1 MVVDTAFRPLAI
13 LLGVPE
19 EMIQIIE
26 ALDLCDYLKE
36 NSAAED
42 SLDAMQEKLLKRR
55 EELYVG
61 GCK

>member
-36 NSAAED
+36 DSTAGD
-42 SLDAMQEKLLKRR
+42 SLDAVQEKLLKAYEASQS
-55 EELYVG
+55 EE
-61 GCK
+61 

>member
-1 MVVDTAFRPLAI
+1 MIVDTAFRPLAI

-36 NSAAED
+36 DSTVGD
-42 SLDAMQEKLLKRR
+42 SLDAIQKKLLKRR
-55 EELYVG
+55 EELYAG

>member
-19 EMIQIIE
+19 EMIQVIE

-36 NSAAED
+36 NSTAED

>member
-36 NSAAED
+36 GSTAGD

-55 EELYVG
+55 EELYAG

>member
-19 EMIQIIE
+19 EMIQVIE

-36 NSAAED
+36 DSAVGD
-42 SLDAMQEKLLKRR
+42 SLDAIQEKLLKRR
-55 EELYVG
+55 EELYAG